1 MNRKAIITIQI
12 IIAAIA
18 LTYFIMP
25 DLLVGPFDDGVLAVL
40 AICAEVALF
49 IVQAV
54 RKPSNSRPNYNNTS
68 YQQNYQNNAYSN
80 NTNYQHYDQA
90 NGANH
95 YSNDQDDEFQFF
107 AGCTYW
113 EQVKSRY
120 RDLMKIYHPDAGGH
134 EEASKKI
141 NAEYNELKKRFGH

>member
-54 RKPSNSRPNYNNTS
+54 RKPQIR
-68 YQQNYQNNAYSN
+68 
-80 NTNYQHYDQA
+80 DQTITILVISKTIRITHIRITLIISIMIKLT
-90 NGANH
+90 GPIIILTIRMM
-95 YSNDQDDEFQFF
+95 SSSFLQDVLIGNKLNQDIE
-107 AGCTYW
+107 
-113 EQVKSRY
+113 
-120 RDLMKIYHPDAGGH
+120 I
-134 EEASKKI
+134 
-141 NAEYNELKKRFGH
+141 